1 MNKWA
6 QRLALLEAEALLHAT
21 AETDETPVVS
31 VLSVPVEKVR
41 GKSAGEGRL
50 TQAARQLSEDAR
62 RLLDRLLW
70 LQPDTGALTA
80 KELALAC
87 RLPTGLVIRILKSL
101 LAAGLVTHAGRG
113 VQVKAALLDEIR
125 RSDLRDRMPRETLP
139 AAPP

>member
-6 QRLALLEAEALLHAT
+6 QRLALLEAEALLRAT
-21 AETDETPVVS
+21 DKTDTTRVSSVSAVPVV
-31 VLSVPVEKVR
+31 KVR

-50 TQAARQLSEDAR
+50 TQAARQLPEDAR
-62 RLLDRLLW
+62 RLLDCLLW

-87 RLPTGLVIRILKSL
+87 RLPTGLVIRVLKSL

-113 VQVKAALLDEIR
+113 IQVKAALLDEIR